1 MFLSFKQL
9 FHIIKYVFLK
19 KMATEQQQK
28 RWLVVVGALLIQL
41 ALGTIYSWG
50 TMTVFVSPYLN
61 LTMNLNPSIIREV
74 TVYIFGVGLL
84 SFAITMIFAGKL
96 QQKYGPKKIAI
107 LGGILIGIGLIS
119 SAFMT
124 TFIGLFITYGIVF
137 GVGIGFGY
145 VCPIASAGKWFPDK
159 KGFINGIAV
168 AGFGAGAFV
177 FNYVIKALAN
187 PTGLLD
193 TDINFVSTISPNIPI
208 MFIVLGTIYL
218 GLVIGGAMMLSNP
231 PEGWK
236 PDGWT
241 PPPPSEESGISGL
254 EFERSQTVKLPQF
267 WMLWLAFALSAM
279 SGLMVIGSFS
289 AFAKTYA
296 APDVFLYVIGTSD
309 FVLIGSLA
317 ALFNGL
323 GRIVWG
329 KLADMITYKKTMLVM
344 FLTQA
349 VLMFIYFTTNGSEIY
364 FLIIT
369 CVIFFCFGGNFSLFP
384 TATADL
390 FGSKN
395 LGPNYGIVFT
405 AYGVAG
411 FIGAV
416 GVNLFVSIFGSYK
429 VLFIVM
435 GLMSVGS
442 AILAYVIKP
451 PKQR

>member
-1 MFLSFKQL
+1 MSE
-9 FHIIKYVFLK
+9 
-19 KMATEQQQK
+19 EQK
-28 RWLVVVGALLIQL
+28 VRNRWIVVIGAILIQL

-50 TMTVFVSPYLN
+50 TMTIFVSPFIN
-61 LTMNLNPSIIREV
+61 EVREV

-96 QQKYGPKKIAI
+96 QQKYGPRNIAI
-107 LGGILIGIGLIS
+107 LGGILLGIGVIA

-124 TFIGLFITYGIVF
+124 TFIGLLITYGIIF
-137 GVGIGFGY
+137 GAGIGFGY

-168 AGFGAGAFV
+168 AGFGAGSFI

-187 PTGLLD
+187 PANLET
-193 TDINFVSTISPNIPI
+193 TDSNFVSTVSQNIPL
-208 MFIVLGTIYL
+208 MFIVLGIIYVIL
-218 GLVIGGAMMLSNP
+218 IIGGAMALSNP

-236 PDGWT
+236 PAGWT

-254 EFERSQTVKLPQF
+254 DFKRKETIKLPQF
-267 WMLWLAFALSAM
+267 WMLWVAFVFSAI
-279 SGLMVIGSFS
+279 SGLMIIGSYA
-289 AFAKTYA
+289 AFAKSVNVA
-296 APDVFLYVIGTSD
+296 EDFIYVIGIAD

-329 KLADMITYKKTMLVM
+329 QLADFITYKKSMLIM
-344 FLTQA
+344 FIIQA
-349 VLMFIYFTTNGSEIY
+349 ILMFIYFTTNVNAIY
-364 FLIIT
+364 FLIMT
-369 CVIFFCFGGNFSLFP
+369 CAIYFCFGGNFSLFP

-405 AYGVAG
+405 AYGIAG
-411 FIGAV
+411 FVGAV
-416 GVNLFVSIFGSYK
+416 GVNLFVSIFGSYLI
-429 VLFIVM
+429 LFIVM
-435 GLMSVGS
+435 GVMSVGA
-442 AILAYVIKP
+442 AILAFFIKP

>member
-1 MFLSFKQL
+1 MS
-9 FHIIKYVFLK
+9 
-19 KMATEQQQK
+19 TEQK
-28 RWLVVVGALLIQL
+28 VRNRWIVVIGAILIQL

-61 LTMNLNPSIIREV
+61 LTMSLDPNIVREV

-84 SFAITMIFAGKL
+84 TFAITMIFAGKL

-107 LGGILIGIGLIS
+107 LGGILIGIGLIL
-119 SAFMT
+119 SAFMP
-124 TFIGLFITYGIVF
+124 TFIGLLITYGIIF
-137 GVGIGFGY
+137 GAGIGFGY

-187 PTGLLD
+187 PTGLSD
-193 TDINFVSTISPNIPI
+193 TAPNFVDVISPNIPI
-208 MFIVLGTIYL
+208 MFIVLGIIYIV
-218 GLVIGGAMMLSNP
+218 LVIGGAMTLSNP

-254 EFERSQTVKLPQF
+254 EFERGQTVKLPQF
-267 WMLWLAFALSAM
+267 WMLWAAFALSAM

-289 AFAKTYA
+289 AFAKTYSS
-296 APDVFLYVIGTSD
+296 PSVFKYIIGTSD

-344 FLTQA
+344 FTTQA
-349 VLMFIYFTTNGSEIY
+349 ILMFIYFTTNVSELY
-364 FLIIT
+364 FLVVT
-369 CVIFFCFGGNFSLFP
+369 CAIFFCFGGNFSLFP

-416 GVNLFVSIFGSYK
+416 GVNLFVSIFGSYLI
-429 VLFIVM
+429 LFIVM
-435 GLMSVGS
+435 GAMSVGS
-442 AILAYVIKP
+442 AILAFILKP

>member
-1 MFLSFKQL
+1 MSE
-9 FHIIKYVFLK
+9 
-19 KMATEQQQK
+19 EQK
-28 RWLVVVGALLIQL
+28 VRNRWIVVIGAILIQI

-50 TMTVFVSPYLN
+50 TLTIFVSPYLN
-61 LTMNLNPSIIREV
+61 EIREV

-96 QQKYGPKKIAI
+96 QQKYGPKNIAI
-107 LGGILIGIGLIS
+107 LGGILIGIGVIS
-119 SAFMT
+119 SAFMVN
-124 TFIGLFITYGIVF
+124 FIGLLITYGIIF
-137 GVGIGFGY
+137 GAGIGFGY
-145 VCPIASAGKWFPDK
+145 VCPIAAAGKWFPDK
-159 KGFINGIAV
+159 KGLINGIAV
-168 AGFGAGAFV
+168 AGFGAGSFI

-187 PTGLLD
+187 PSNLET
-193 TDINFVSTISPNIPI
+193 TDPNFISTVSQNIPF
-208 MFIVLGTIYL
+208 MFIVLGIVYMVL
-218 GLVIGGAMMLSNP
+218 IIGGAMTLSVP

-236 PDGWT
+236 PIGWIS
-241 PPPPSEESGISGL
+241 PPRSEESGISGL

-267 WMLWLAFALSAM
+267 WMLWAAFVLSAM
-279 SGLMVIGSFS
+279 SGLMVIGSYA
-289 AFAKTYA
+289 AFAKTVDEFDAFIYI
-296 APDVFLYVIGTSD
+296 IGTAD

-329 KLADMITYKKTMLVM
+329 KMADIITYKKAMLVM
-344 FLTQA
+344 FITQA
-349 VLMFIYFTTNGSEIY
+349 ILMFIYFTTNLNEIY
-364 FLIIT
+364 FLILT
-369 CVIFFCFGGNFSLFP
+369 CAIYFCFGGNFSLFP

-416 GVNLFVSIFGSYK
+416 GVNLFVLAFGSYLI
-429 VLFIVM
+429 LFIVM

-442 AILAYVIKP
+442 ALLVFLLKP
-451 PKQR
+451 PK

>member
-1 MFLSFKQL
+1 MSENQK
-9 FHIIKYVFLK
+9 IKN
-19 KMATEQQQK
+19 
-28 RWLVVVGALLIQL
+28 RWIVVIGAILIQL

-50 TMTVFVSPYLN
+50 TLTIFVSPYLN
-61 LTMNLNPSIIREV
+61 EIREV
-74 TVYIFGVGLL
+74 TVYVFGVGLL
-84 SFAITMIFAGKL
+84 SFAVTMIFAGKL
-96 QQKYGPKKIAI
+96 QQKYGSKKIAI
-107 LGGILIGIGLIS
+107 LGGILIGIGVIT
-119 SAFMT
+119 SALMT
-124 TFIGLFITYGIVF
+124 TFVGLLITYGIIF
-137 GVGIGFGY
+137 GAGIGFGY

-159 KGFINGIAV
+159 KGFINGLAV
-168 AGFGAGAFV
+168 AGFGAGSFV

-187 PTGLLD
+187 PTNLET
-193 TDINFVSTISPNIPI
+193 TDPNFVSTISQNIPL
-208 MFIVLGTIYL
+208 MFVVLGIIYL
-218 GLVIGGAMMLSNP
+218 VLIIIGAMTLSNP

-236 PDGWT
+236 PEGWT

-254 EFERSQTVKLPQF
+254 EFERNQTIKLPQF
-267 WMLWLAFALSAM
+267 WMLWAAFILSAM
-279 SGLMVIGSFS
+279 SGLMVIGSYA
-289 AFAKTYA
+289 AFAKTVDAGDNFIYI
-296 APDVFLYVIGTSD
+296 IGTAD

-329 KLADMITYKKTMLVM
+329 KMADLITYKKAMLIM
-344 FLTQA
+344 FLTQSI
-349 VLMFIYFTTNGSEIY
+349 LMFIYFTSNFNGIY
-364 FLIIT
+364 FLIMT
-369 CVIFFCFGGNFSLFP
+369 CAIYFCFGGNFSLFP

-416 GVNLFVSIFGSYK
+416 GVNLFVTAFGSYLI
-429 VLFIVM
+429 LFIVM

-442 AILAYVIKP
+442 AILAFIIKP